1 MNWSEIWFEYDTPV
15 AYREFTGW
23 IAVTPNRQLV
33 VIKTWGENE
42 HFTPNIS
49 GPLQ

>member
-1 MNWSEIWFEYDTPV
+1 MNWSEIWFEYDN
-15 AYREFTGW
+15 YWEFMGW
-23 IAVTPNRQLV
+23 IAVTPNRQMV